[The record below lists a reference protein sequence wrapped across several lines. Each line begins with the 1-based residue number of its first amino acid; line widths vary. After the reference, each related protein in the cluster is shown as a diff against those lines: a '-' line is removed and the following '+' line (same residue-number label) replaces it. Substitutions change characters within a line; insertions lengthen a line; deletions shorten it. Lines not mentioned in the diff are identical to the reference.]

1 MQNFLSMTN
10 NFFLS
15 LFIYNIE
22 VKLNDILYS
31 VWAIEKS
38 MTFHYKFLNYPT
50 CNAYRF
56 SKLLVKI
63 WENIN
68 CRI

>member
-31 VWAIEKS
+31 VWAIEKI
-38 MTFHYKFLNYPT
+38 HD
-50 CNAYRF
+50 F
-56 SKLLVKI
+56 SL
-63 WENIN
+63 
-68 CRI
+68 